1 MSNGQ
6 LAVVIGVVGLVVSGA
21 GVYLG
26 IPAWR
31 LSRHAVAVQ
40 ESQDQQA
47 EFNRRLA
54 KALTGTERPDEPSP
68 EHPSLGDAIS
78 DLSDTISE
86 LAIVST
92 VLAYHL
98 ADPHGGDI
106 PRRLLEKWG

>member
-1 MSNGQ
+1 MSNAQ
-6 LAVVIGVVGLVVSGA
+6 LAVVIGVVGIVVSAA

-31 LSRHAVAVQ
+31 LSKHAVAVQ
-40 ESQDQQA
+40 VQNDEQA

-54 KALTGTERPDEPSP
+54 KALTGQERPDDPSP
-68 EHPSLGDAIS
+68 DHPSLNDAIG
-78 DLSDTISE
+78 DLSETISE

-98 ADPHGGDI
+98 ADPHGGEI
-106 PRRLLEKWG
+106 PRRLLEKWS